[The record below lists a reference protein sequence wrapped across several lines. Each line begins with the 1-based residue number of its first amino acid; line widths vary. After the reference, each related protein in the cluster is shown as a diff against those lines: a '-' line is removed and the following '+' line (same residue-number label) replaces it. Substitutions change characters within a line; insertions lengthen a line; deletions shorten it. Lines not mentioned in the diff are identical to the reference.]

1 MAAFVKSLG
10 ISFRLLVVASALTV
24 VGCAAQQ
31 QWPYHGFDSQATLES
46 KDAFVAKESVG
57 GKLDPKNL
65 ASEDQKYVHDGIY
78 YDRAEEGYYQWG
90 HMMYKMGYRDVYY
103 VRDMAPH
110 AFRHAL
116 LDVYDHA
123 IEKGFEDA
131 QAEDTK

>member
-1 MAAFVKSLG
+1 MSRFVN
-10 ISFRLLVVASALTV
+10 SFRLLVAVFALTLV
-24 VGCAAQQ
+24 SCAAQQ
-31 QWPYHGFDSQATLES
+31 QSPYHGFDSQATLEA
-46 KDAFVAKESVG
+46 KDAFVEKESVG

-65 ASEDQKYVHDGIY
+65 ATEDQKYVHDGIY

-90 HMMYKMGYRDVYY
+90 KLMYKMGYRDVYY

-123 IEKGFEDA
+123 IDKGFEDA
-131 QAEDTK
+131 KAEDSK